1 MARRRDR
8 LLSRRQLALAGTLL
22 VVAVGAVVAAWT
34 VDLGTVVA
42 AVRGANPVLL
52 GVAVGVY
59 ACSWPLRGHRYDEI
73 LGVMGHRCGLAFL
86 TAAVFLSQ
94 TANVVLPARAG
105 DGARAY
111 VLNAR
116 RQVPYATGAA
126 SLALERL
133 FDLVAIAVLG
143 TVALAALLVTGDTG
157 SLEGPV
163 LPAAAAV
170 GLLAG
175 LALAALVALA
185 RSDRR
190 LGPALRARVPGVSGR
205 EESTRPR
212 LDSLVDG
219 AVRFGV
225 NLRAVAADGRA
236 LVTVGAGSLA
246 LWALDVLTAVLV
258 LGAIETG
265 LSLSALLAAGTLA
278 VSVGNLAKV
287 IPLSQGG
294 IGLYE
299 AAFTGVVVA
308 VTPAGA
314 AIALAAALLDHALKN
329 AVTLAG
335 GALAAVWLNVSPTA
349 VASEG

>member
-143 TVALAALLVTGDTG
+143 AVALAALLVAGDTG

-190 LGPALRARVPGVSGR
+190 FAPALRARVPGVSGR
-205 EESTRPR
+205 EESTR
-212 LDSLVDG
+212 LASLVDG

-258 LGAIETG
+258 LGAIGTE